1 MKEWDKLYEE
11 SKLADRFKNVKY
23 ADREEDADLKQ
34 AYEAKQEKLDG
45 LSGRLAGKIDGE
57 INLDLHGNLTFRDKP
72 GEKPNEGIQG
82 TGTYVLRDG
91 KLVEGK
97 GMVRE

>member
-1 MKEWDKLYEE
+1 MYETEQRKLENL
-11 SKLADRFKNVKY
+11 STTLKDRV
-23 ADREEDADLKQ
+23 
-34 AYEAKQEKLDG
+34 
-45 LSGRLAGKIDGE
+45 DGE
-57 INLDLHGNLTFRDKP
+57 ITLDLHGNMKIKHTAVKD
-72 GEKPNEGIQG
+72 GPNEGIQG

>member
-23 ADREEDADLKQ
+23 ADREEDAELRQ
-34 AYEAKQEKLDG
+34 AYEAEQEKLDG

-72 GEKPNEGIQG
+72 GEKPKEGIQS